1 MIIVRFAE
9 IGLKGKNRSFF
20 ENALVRNIK
29 VCLDSNKIK
38 YSGIT
43 KPHGRIL
50 IKTKDPCHC
59 LKNVFGIASFSD
71 AVTVGFDIESAKKQA
86 LKLAK
91 NLTPEKTF
99 RVTCQRLDK
108 KFPITSKD
116 FQIDVGGF
124 IQEHTNARA
133 KMKDFD
139 FNIQAEII
147 NNQIYLFIEKIPGP
161 GGLPVGI
168 EGSVVVLLEDSAS
181 LLAGLLMMKRGC
193 RVIPAALKK
202 TDVALLKSYAY
213 GTRIELKIIK
223 NISELDDLVKQS
235 KAKAVVVGDML
246 KNIKDYSVKTQ
257 VLRPMAAYVDKDIE
271 EELNGFRQR
280 VC

>member
-20 ENALVRNIK
+20 EKALIRNIK
-29 VCLDSNKIK
+29 ICLDAHKIK
-38 YSGIT
+38 YSDIT
-43 KPHGRIL
+43 KPHGRVL
-50 IKTKDPCHC
+50 IATADPCHC

-71 AVTVGFDIESAKKQA
+71 AINAGFDIESAKKQA

-91 NLTPEKTF
+91 DLNPEKTF

-108 KFPITSKD
+108 NFPVTSKD

-124 IQEHTNARA
+124 IQEKTKAKA
-133 KMKDFD
+133 KMKGFD
-139 FNIQAEII
+139 LNIQAEII
-147 NNQIYLFIEKIPGP
+147 DNFIYLFTEKIPGQ
-161 GGLPVGI
+161 GGLPVGV
-168 EGSVVVLLEDSAS
+168 EGTVIVLLETESS

-193 RVIPAALKK
+193 KIIPAAFK
-202 TDVALLKSYAY
+202 TTDIELLKSYAY

-223 NISELDDLVKQS
+223 DVSELDNLAKQS
-235 KAKAVVVGDML
+235 KAKAVIVGDL
-246 KNIKDYSVKTQ
+246 LENIQEYNIQAQ
-257 VLRPMAAYVDKDIE
+257 VLRPMVAYTEKKIE
-271 EELNGFRQR
+271 EELDDFRQR

>member
-29 VCLDSNKIK
+29 SCLNSNKIK
-38 YSGIT
+38 YSSVT
-43 KPHGRIL
+43 KPHGRVL
-50 IKTKDPCHC
+50 IKTDNPCIC

-71 AVTVGFDIESAKKQA
+71 AVNVGCDIESAKKQA

-108 KFPITSKD
+108 KFPVTSKD

-124 IQEHTNARA
+124 IQEKTKARA
-133 KMKDFD
+133 KMKEFD
-139 FNIQAEII
+139 LNIQAEII
-147 NNQIYLFIEKIPGP
+147 NNLIYLFTEKTPGP

-168 EGSVVVLLEDSAS
+168 EGSVVVLLNDSAS

-193 RVIPAALKK
+193 RVIPAAFKK
-202 TDVALLKSYAY
+202 IDVDLLKSYAY
-213 GTRIELKIIK
+213 GTRIELKIIN
-223 NISELDDLVKQS
+223 NISDLDDLIKQS

-257 VLRPMAAYVDKDIE
+257 VLRPMAAHTDKDIE
-271 EELNGFRQR
+271 EELDGFRQR